1 MSMRLIH
8 TILFAILASPLFAQ
22 VPELVTDRPDVTE
35 SANIVPKGSLQL
47 EHGFS
52 MNVSRDETQLGL
64 LSTLLRYGV
73 NDYFELRGEI
83 FPVSD
88 WEGSLLNTGF
98 TPSSLG
104 MKVRLN
110 PHQGQAPELALLTH
124 YTFSKLATSEWQENF
139 NSLRVLFAAQTGIT
153 DRLSAGTNA
162 GFSYTG
168 SSSTLRYV
176 YSVSFGYSL
185 SERIGLFAEQF
196 TESGAAGYPAAF
208 FVDGGATWLVAPLCQ
223 LDINGGFSLSEQ
235 GSYFL
240 GMGVSWRIDPQ
251 TAAL

>member
-1 MSMRLIH
+1 MKQLYAVLF
-8 TILFAILASPLFAQ
+8 TILTSSIYAQ

-35 SANIVPKGSLQL
+35 SANIVPQGSLQL
-47 EHGFS
+47 EHGLS
-52 MNVSRDETQLGL
+52 MTVSGNVTQLGL

-73 NDYFELRGEI
+73 NDHFELRGEI
-83 FPVSD
+83 FPVSE

-110 PHQGQAPELALLTH
+110 PHHGQAPELALLTH
-124 YTFSKLATSEWQENF
+124 FTFSNLATSEWQEDF

-153 DRLSAGTNA
+153 ERLSAGTNA

-176 YSVSFGYSL
+176 YSVSFGYSIT
-185 SERIGLFAEQF
+185 ERIGVYAEQF
-196 TESGAAGYPAAF
+196 TESGAPGYPASF

-223 LDINGGFSLSEQ
+223 LDINSGFSLSEQ
-235 GSYFL
+235 GSYFW
-240 GMGVSWRIDPQ
+240 GMGVSWRIDRQ
-251 TAAL
+251 TAL